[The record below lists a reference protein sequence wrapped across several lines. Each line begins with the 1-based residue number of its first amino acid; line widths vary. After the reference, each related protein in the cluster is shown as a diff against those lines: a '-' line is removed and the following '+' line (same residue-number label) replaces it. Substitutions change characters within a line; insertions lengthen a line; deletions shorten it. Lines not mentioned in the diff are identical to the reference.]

1 MKFPTLA
8 MLLLCVSAFACQQPA
23 ESPQSAQIRNNT
35 PKTVSDAAEDALM
48 VFTSADGGETWQD
61 ISAGLPKPLK
71 DEAGTRRNISFANE
85 TGLYLTDGN
94 GLYHH
99 EPGAT
104 APFWT
109 KESIPDE
116 NISIT
121 PGKSGIIAYN
131 HRGGIVQKTA
141 PGTWTPIHTDF
152 THKKVLFVFESAAGS
167 MFIGTE
173 GGFYKSTDHGK
184 TWKNIRVDGLIMKVA
199 ESEGVLM
206 AINTAGITR
215 SADDGES
222 WDLVVNEQRRG
233 FVVESIRGGFAV
245 GFDRTARETRKVQT
259 SFDGGQTWAS
269 IDAGLP
275 ADVNIASL
283 IQVGENFFCSH
294 PKGVFRSTD
303 QGNTWTLLLPSVKD
317 KVFELSASGNVIYAI
332 PRKRGC

>member
-1 MKFPTLA
+1 MKMHTIA
-8 MLLLCVSAFACQQPA
+8 IMLLSLCALACDQPA
-23 ESPQSAQIRNNT
+23 APASSAQGRDNAH
-35 PKTVSDAAEDALM
+35 KKASDESEDAIL
-48 VFTSADGGETWQD
+48 VFRSADDGQTWQD
-61 ISAGLPKPLK
+61 ISAGLPKPVK
-71 DEAGTRRNISFANE
+71 DDAGTRRNISFANE

-99 EPGAT
+99 EPGAA

-131 HRGGIVQKTA
+131 DRGDIVQKTA

-152 THKKVLFVFESAAGS
+152 PHKKVLFVFESASGS
-167 MFIGTE
+167 IFIGTE

-199 ESEGVLM
+199 ESDGVLM

-215 SADDGES
+215 STDDGEH
-222 WDLVVNEQRRG
+222 WDLVFDEQRRG

-245 GFDRTARETRKVQT
+245 GFDKTAKDTRMVRTTY
-259 SFDGGQTWAS
+259 DGGKTWVS

-275 ADVNIASL
+275 ADANIASF
-283 IQVGENFFCSH
+283 IQVGENFFCSL
-294 PKGVFRSTD
+294 PKGIFRSTD
-303 QGNTWTLLLPSVKD
+303 QGKTWTLLLPSIKK
-317 KVFELSASGNVIYAI
+317 KVF
-332 PRKRGC
+332 